1 MESTKKDDSNE
12 QTNNEES
19 AEKLVNHSISLF
31 DESTREWF
39 IMYKLRKLLNF
50 LFLLDSNQFEILSVF
65 GLYFN
70 LILIN

>member
-1 MESTKKDDSNE
+1 
-12 QTNNEES
+12 
-19 AEKLVNHSISLF
+19 
-31 DESTREWF
+31 
-39 IMYKLRKLLNF
+39 MYKLRKLLNF